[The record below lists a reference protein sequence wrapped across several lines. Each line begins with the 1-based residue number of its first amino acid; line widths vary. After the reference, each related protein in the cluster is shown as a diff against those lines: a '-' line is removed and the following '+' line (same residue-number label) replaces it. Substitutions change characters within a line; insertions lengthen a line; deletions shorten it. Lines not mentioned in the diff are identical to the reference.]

1 MSGQE
6 LPFVEGPYARWPRPS
21 MACWSRIVLRLEAIV
36 QNIRWSRL
44 VHRSRMYQQRCWRL
58 YISVIGRDGILPAS
72 TIWTRYMGMRVP
84 RDRRQLT
91 DIVPSPDY
99 LDSDLEEVEYC

>member
-44 VHRSRMYQQRCWRL
+44 VHRSRMYQQRCWRF
-58 YISVIGRDGILPAS
+58 YIWAMGRGGILPAS
-72 TIWTRYMGMRVP
+72 TIWTRSPPVQVP
-84 RDRRQLT
+84 LDRRQLT
-91 DIVPSPDY
+91 DIDPSSDY
-99 LDSDLEEVEYC
+99 LESDLEEVEYC